1 MTSHPR
7 APLIA
12 WLIAEVCSLG
22 GTRLSMVAV
31 PWLVLTSTGSAT
43 LTGVV
48 AFAEMLPYVL
58 AKAFAGPLVDRLG
71 SRRIAVVCDLV
82 SMIVI
87 GAVPVL
93 YLAGWLHFV
102 ALVIIVA
109 LGGLFRGPSDG
120 AKGSA
125 VPALAAHAGIKL
137 ERVTGMQSTIERLAT
152 TVGTAVAGGLV
163 ALVGPALALA
173 FNAGTFGL
181 AAILIGFG
189 LSGLRPQPVRAAGS
203 TGEKKSYLTEL
214 SDGWTFLRRDAV
226 LLIIAIMVAGTNF
239 ADQAL
244 SSVFMPVWVRD
255 HGYGAATLGLSF
267 ATMSAASVIG
277 AILATALGPRLP
289 RLAVYAVAFLVCSL
303 PRFAVLALFPQLPIV
318 LAVMAV
324 AGFAAG
330 FINPILSAVIFER
343 IPGQLTGRVSTLVN
357 SLAWSLIPL
366 GGLVGGLSVTGL
378 GLNPSLIIFGS
389 AYLMLTLLPLFVP
402 VFRQFNDRP
411 GSKQEGRD
419 PRSSRAALARPT

>member
-7 APLIA
+7 APLVA

-87 GAVPVL
+87 GAVPLL

-137 ERVTGMQSTIERLAT
+137 DGSPACRARSRGWPPPSEPLSP
-152 TVGTAVAGGLV
+152 VAWSHW
-163 ALVGPALALA
+163 
-173 FNAGTFGL
+173 
-181 AAILIGFG
+181 
-189 LSGLRPQPVRAAGS
+189 SGLRWRWPSMPVRS
-203 TGEKKSYLTEL
+203 
-214 SDGWTFLRRDAV
+214 GW
-226 LLIIAIMVAGTNF
+226 
-239 ADQAL
+239 
-244 SSVFMPVWVRD
+244 
-255 HGYGAATLGLSF
+255 
-267 ATMSAASVIG
+267 
-277 AILATALGPRLP
+277 
-289 RLAVYAVAFLVCSL
+289 
-303 PRFAVLALFPQLPIV
+303 PQ
-318 LAVMAV
+318 
-324 AGFAAG
+324 
-330 FINPILSAVIFER
+330 S
-343 IPGQLTGRVSTLVN
+343 
-357 SLAWSLIPL
+357 
-366 GGLVGGLSVTGL
+366 
-378 GLNPSLIIFGS
+378 
-389 AYLMLTLLPLFVP
+389 
-402 VFRQFNDRP
+402 
-411 GSKQEGRD
+411 
-419 PRSSRAALARPT
+419 